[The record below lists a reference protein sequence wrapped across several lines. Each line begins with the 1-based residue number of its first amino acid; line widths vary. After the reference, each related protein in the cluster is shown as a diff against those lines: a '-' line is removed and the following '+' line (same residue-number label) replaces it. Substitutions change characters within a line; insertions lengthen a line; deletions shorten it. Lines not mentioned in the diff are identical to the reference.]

1 MLHGEYTQ
9 VRFGEPNM
17 YRHGL
22 RTQETERS
30 SMNHIVDMISIAML
44 TIETIFNS
52 RDDRT

>member
-1 MLHGEYTQ
+1 MRNTR
-9 VRFGEPNM
+9 VKIDEPSM

-30 SMNHIVDMISIAML
+30 SMNRIVDMISIEML
-44 TIETIFNS
+44 TTEIILDS